1 MDPVAVQVEIN
12 NFLDHTASNPRRAK
26 RVDTRDTYFEHV
38 GRSYANLAHDRNW
51 RNADGSVYPISVE
64 HLKEYIILKYES
76 SNMKSVL
83 WHVGALKR
91 YQTEVLKFKRW
102 DDVRNHPEIQQL
114 LAELEESEAHKSDDG
129 GITPLGV
136 AQDRGKGKA
145 EDLSLKAKRPV
156 SRFDLSKR
164 PAQTILALLGRTNG
178 EGNES
183 LGNASGSNVAATA
196 AEPRFEQGD
205 SFMEGDDMEE
215 DDTSQRDQING
226 NIDYRALFQNDS
238 DDSDYIPPSKNTLTD
253 DSGNY
258 MTVKRRKLRSES
270 DSDSSEDGPESFKL
284 RYDTALS
291 ILKSKYV
298 NSCTKHLRGCFPI
311 DERRHL
317 LLDEKMIKRWATLIA
332 SGDDVIVE
340 SPPQFE
346 EFPEFNTDRAVCI

>member
-12 NFLDHTASNPRRAK
+12 NFLDHTASNPRRGAK
-26 RVDTRDTYFEHV
+26 KVETRDTYFEQV
-38 GRSYANLAHDRNW
+38 GRSYANLAHDRHW

-83 WHVGALKR
+83 WHIGALKR
-91 YQTEVLKFKRW
+91 YQTEVLKFKKW
-102 DDVRNHPEIQQL
+102 DEVRNHPDVLKL
-114 LAELEESEAHKSDDG
+114 LAELEESEAYKSDDEG
-129 GITPLGV
+129 GIAPLGGV
-136 AQDRGKGKA
+136 QNRGKGKA
-145 EDLSLKAKRPV
+145 EDLSLKTKRPV
-156 SRFDLSKR
+156 SRFDLSRR

-183 LGNASGSNVAATA
+183 LGDASGSNTAATA

-205 SFMEGDDMEE
+205 SFMV
-215 DDTSQRDQING
+215 
-226 NIDYRALFQNDS
+226 
-238 DDSDYIPPSKNTLTD
+238 TD

-258 MTVKRRKLRSES
+258 MTVKRRRLRSES
-270 DSDSSEDGPESFKL
+270 DSESSEDGPESFKL